1 MKKDEDDKNRKNKT
15 KREAT
20 LESQE
25 HRTEIKVKV
34 PGAEFLGCSLDLIQK
49 ILEIRHD
56 VASEPEAVKEK
67 K

>member
-1 MKKDEDDKNRKNKT
+1 
-15 KREAT
+15 
-20 LESQE
+20 
-25 HRTEIKVKV
+25 
-34 PGAEFLGCSLDLIQK
+34 LDLIQK